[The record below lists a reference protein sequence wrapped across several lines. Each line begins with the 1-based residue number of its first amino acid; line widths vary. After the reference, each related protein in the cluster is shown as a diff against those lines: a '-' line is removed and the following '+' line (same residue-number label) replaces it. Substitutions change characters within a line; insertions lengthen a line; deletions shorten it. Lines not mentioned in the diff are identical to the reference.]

1 MSVGPD
7 VFVIDLM
14 NLLGAKLH
22 SNWLEFGYHLKLSME
37 ELYRI
42 EMNVGQDSERCTR
55 QLLFIW
61 RKLNPTSSWE
71 PIVEALKQSGLSLL
85 SVFVTKRYENSS
97 TDFNDVHIHDVL
109 ASFPNSKSV
118 HNFEESGLTTLIR
131 NPVCFLTF
139 AFYVVY
145 G

>member
-109 ASFPNSKSV
+109 ASFPNSMLL
-118 HNFEESGLTTLIR
+118 HNFEESGLTTLI
-131 NPVCFLTF
+131 
-139 AFYVVY
+139 
-145 G
+145 